1 MKKNIGIGYD
11 NFSEIIE
18 KNLYYVDKTLFIKDV
33 INAGKVLLCTR
44 PRRFGKT
51 LNLSMVRYFYTN
63 SQDFRP
69 LFKGLAIE
77 NEPEFAQYAH
87 KYPVISVSLKSVKKD
102 TWEPAYAHLK
112 DTFQTLYRKNQD
124 LLESKALTKDEK
136 KQFEAI
142 LWGTAS
148 QNSYEKALFF
158 LSELLYKIHQQK
170 VVILIDEYDTPIY
183 PAYQNGYYRQMIDF
197 LRSMME
203 SALKDN
209 PYLEKGLVTG
219 ILRIV
224 KESLFSG
231 INNLDVFSILS
242 HHSISNKFGF
252 SEEEVVQMLEYY
264 EFSEKK
270 INDAKVWYNSYI
282 FGEFAIYNPWS
293 VLNFAAKPAN
303 PSQAYWVNTSDN
315 LLLRSLLLVG
325 NASLR
330 EEIQSLIEGEKLIG
344 TVSEELSFADL
355 PNSKNAVIS
364 LLLSSGYLKAKM
376 LLETERKELKV
387 IYEISIPNL
396 EVKAV
401 YYSTIQHWLRHD
413 LKVSDSQYDKM
424 MHYLLNGE
432 IQPFKK
438 YFTHF
443 LEQTVSIY
451 DTKEPDTEIFYH
463 ALILGML
470 ASMSHQY
477 LIKSNQESG
486 YGRYDICLIP
496 KHFHTNQKGIVI
508 EIKLADARQSLKS
521 SLNEAEKQLKNNRYD
536 AELQAHGITD
546 IFRLCL
552 AVKGKKYELREV
564 KA

>member
-1 MKKNIGIGYD
+1 MKQNIGIGYD
-11 NFSEIIE
+11 SFRKLREDNRYF
-18 KNLYYVDKTLFIKDV
+18 VDKSLFVKDV
-33 INAGKVLLCTR
+33 INAGAVVLCTR

-51 LNLSMVRYFYTN
+51 LNLSMVRHFYTN
-63 SQDFRP
+63 EQDFRP

-77 NEPEFAQYAH
+77 NEPEFAQFAH

-303 PSQAYWVNTSDN
+303 HAQAYWVNTSDN
-315 LLLRSLLLVG
+315 LLLRSLLLAG

-330 EEIQSLIEGEKLIG
+330 DEIQSLIEGGKLISK
-344 TVSEELSFADL
+344 VSEELNFADL
-355 PNSKNAVIS
+355 PNSKNAAIS
-364 LLLSSGYLKAKM
+364 LLLSSGYLKAKK
-376 LLETERKELKV
+376 LPEVEKNQLKAL
-387 IYEISIPNL
+387 YEISIPNL
-396 EVKAV
+396 EVKDV
-401 YYSTIQHWLRHD
+401 YYSTIQHWLGHD
-413 LKVSDSQYDKM
+413 LKVSESQYDKM
-424 MHYLLNGE
+424 MYYLLNGE